1 MLSCRTWIMSRAS
14 GHDVPPHEVHAGCGE
29 RRRAVPPASIRI
41 PQNQPRVETKGRE
54 GVSGRRGGG
63 EVAETE
69 VDPKRRL
76 DGPPK
81 SAEVRPGAC
90 GPAPLTR
97 CAAPRRTSAPGAV
110 RFLPFPQRAHR
121 RVHDADGLSRLTKVD
136 STMGTTAPTPAPSPH
151 QRLTQL

>member
-1 MLSCRTWIMSRAS
+1 MSRAS

-54 GVSGRRGGG
+54 GVRGRRGRRGGG
-63 EVAETE
+63 GTRGRPEAALRRS
-69 VDPKRRL
+69 PQKRR
-76 DGPPK
+76 GA
-81 SAEVRPGAC
+81 SRSVRAC
-90 GPAPLTR
+90 AVNALR

-110 RFLPFPQRAHR
+110 RFLPFPQRTHR
-121 RVHDADGLSRLTKVD
+121 RVHEADAQSRLTKVD
-136 STMGTTAPTPAPSPH
+136 STMGTTAPTPQSPH